1 MKLIAIKTF
10 RDKETGGLYQPGTV
24 ISHFDEERAKDVIK
38 RKVAV
43 EVKTSKVVTD
53 IDLSKGA
60 KEVISLVV
68 SFTDVEKLNEYLAS
82 ENAAEKPRSTV
93 VDAIQARLEELKK

>member
-38 RKVAV
+38 RKLAV

-53 IDLSKGA
+53 IDL
-60 KEVISLVV
+60 SLVV

>member
-10 RDKETGGLYQPGTV
+10 RDKETDELYQPGTE
-24 ISHFDEERAKDVIK
+24 ILHFEDNRAKDVIK
-38 RKVAV
+38 RKLAV
-43 EVKTSKVVTD
+43 EVKTPKVVTD

-60 KEVISLVV
+60 KEVVSLVA
-68 SFTDVEKLNEYLAS
+68 SFTDVEKLSGYLTA
-82 ENAAEKPRSTV
+82 ENANEKPRKTV

>member
-1 MKLIAIKTF
+1 M
-10 RDKETGGLYQPGTV
+10 
-24 ISHFDEERAKDVIK
+24 
-38 RKVAV
+38 
-43 EVKTSKVVTD
+43 KTSKVVTD

-60 KEVISLVV
+60 KEVVSLVV

>member
-10 RDKETGGLYQPGTV
+10 RDKETDELYQPGTE
-24 ISHFDEERAKDVIK
+24 ILHFEDDRAKDVIQ
-38 RKVAV
+38 RRLAV
-43 EVKTSKVVTD
+43 EVRAPKVVTD

-60 KEVISLVV
+60 KEVISLVA
-68 SFTDVEKLNEYLAS
+68 SFTDVEKLNGYLAS

-93 VDAIQARLEELKK
+93 VKAIEARLEELKK

>member
-38 RKVAV
+38 RKLAV
-43 EVKTSKVVTD
+43 EVKTSKV
-53 IDLSKGA
+53 
-60 KEVISLVV
+60 
-68 SFTDVEKLNEYLAS
+68 
-82 ENAAEKPRSTV
+82 
-93 VDAIQARLEELKK
+93 

>member
-1 MKLIAIKTF
+1 M
-10 RDKETGGLYQPGTV
+10 
-24 ISHFDEERAKDVIK
+24 IK
-38 RKVAV
+38 RKLAV

-60 KEVISLVV
+60 KEVVSLVV

>member
-10 RDKETGGLYQPGTV
+10 KDKETDELYQPGTE
-24 ISHFDEERAKDVIK
+24 ILHFEDERARDVIK
-38 RKVAV
+38 RKLAV
-43 EVKTSKVVTD
+43 EVKVPKTVTD

-60 KEVISLVV
+60 KEVISLVAT
-68 SFTDVEKLNEYLAS
+68 FTDVEKMNGYLAS

-93 VDAIQARLEELKK
+93 VKAIEARLEELKK

>member
-38 RKVAV
+38 RKLAV
-43 EVKTSKVVTD
+43 EVKTSKVVT
-53 IDLSKGA
+53 DLSKGA

>member
-1 MKLIAIKTF
+1 M
-10 RDKETGGLYQPGTV
+10 
-24 ISHFDEERAKDVIK
+24 IK
-38 RKVAV
+38 RKLAV